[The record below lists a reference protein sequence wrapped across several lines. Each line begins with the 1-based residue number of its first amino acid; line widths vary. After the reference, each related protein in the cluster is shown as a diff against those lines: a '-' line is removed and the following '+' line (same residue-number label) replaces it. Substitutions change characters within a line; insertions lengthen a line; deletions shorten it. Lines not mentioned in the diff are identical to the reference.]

1 MLDKVCLGLSYMQLA
16 MRSILLNQQYILN
29 KVPLNRNT
37 YNTRLCVDRVIK
49 MSLDA
54 RTPYF
59 PRNSV
64 LVFANVIFTVT
75 L

>member
-37 YNTRLCVDRVIK
+37 YNTRLCVD
-49 MSLDA
+49 
-54 RTPYF
+54 
-59 PRNSV
+59 
-64 LVFANVIFTVT
+64 
-75 L
+75 